1 MDVPSNT
8 VHGRNNTNDNTL
20 KKSNKLS
27 KNWRLGLGT
36 VTNSD
41 IKKIEEKVKKQQ
53 LGLERQQQM
62 NDNNKNTGMCKH
74 ELFLIVLENVLI
86 KNMNYTVFNI

>member
-1 MDVPSNT
+1 M
-8 VHGRNNTNDNTL
+8 
-20 KKSNKLS
+20 S

-36 VTNSD
+36 ATNSD
-41 IKKIEEKVKKQQ
+41 IKKIEEEVKKQQ
-53 LGLERQQQM
+53 LCLERQQQT

-74 ELFLIVLENVLI
+74 ELFLIVLESLLI